1 MPNILQDRKIVK
13 YVYMNAMCAPRD
25 WSQVR
30 SRYLPPPPP
39 PLLFS
44 EESLHT
50 GLDAAV
56 AMSLCEEMAKLNK
69 MLIKVPKSFTVN

>member
-1 MPNILQDRKIVK
+1 MPNILQDRKVVK
-13 YVYMNAMCAPRD
+13 YTWMQCVHHVIGHKWDHVIY
-25 WSQVR
+25 
-30 SRYLPPPPP
+30 PPP
-39 PLLFS
+39 PLS

-56 AMSLCEEMAKLNK
+56 ARSLCEEMAKLNK